1 MDSSMVLA
9 NLIIKCMHKA
19 KHNMVNDLR
28 IDFLFYHFYLNFNLS
43 QVFTHFRFLPMVK
56 NLEIMA

>member
-9 NLIIKCMHKA
+9 NLIIICMHKA

-43 QVFTHFRFLPMVK
+43 SSFYSFQVSSHG
-56 NLEIMA
+56 